1 MSGASAVYI
10 LDLKGKAIIWRNY
23 RGEVPPTVTDHF
35 IDNVVDA
42 EDVCVKPIF
51 VEDGIVYCWIQYNNI
66 YLMAVTQRNGNAMMI
81 LSYLYKLAEVLRDYF
96 KTVDEDHIKDNFI
109 LTYELLDEMMD
120 NGYPQTTET
129 KILRE
134 YIKTEYKKVKVDK
147 MKAPPT
153 AATSAVSWRP
163 EGIKH
168 KKNEIFLDVIE
179 KLNLLVAANGQVL
192 RSEILGSLK
201 MKSFLSGMPECKLGL
216 NDKLL
221 AAGGT
226 AGSSRGGKGV
236 EMEDIK
242 FHQCVRLSRFEQDRT
257 ISFIPP
263 DGEFELMSY
272 RLNTPVKPLITVE
285 AVVDPS
291 QSGRRLE
298 VMIKVKSQFK
308 SRSIANSVEIHVPV
322 PGDVDTPQCK
332 ASTGSVKYH
341 PEKDCVIWSIKQF
354 PGQKDYIMTSNFGL
368 PSISME
374 AARDLYAKK
383 PISVK
388 FEIPYFTVSGLTVRY
403 LKIVEKS
410 GYQALP
416 WVRYIT
422 QSGDYQLRMT

>member
-1 MSGASAVYI
+1 MSGASAVFI
-10 LDLKGKAIIWRNY
+10 LDLKGKVIIWRNY

-35 IDNVVDA
+35 VENVVDA
-42 EDVCVKPIF
+42 DDVNIKPVF

-66 YLMAVTQRNGNAMMI
+66 FLLAVTQRNGNAMMI
-81 LSYLYKLAEVLRDYF
+81 LSYLYKLADVLKDYF
-96 KTVDEDHIKDNFI
+96 KTVDEDHIKDNFV

-147 MKAPPT
+147 MKAPPS

-221 AAGGT
+221 AAGG
-226 AGSSRGGKGV
+226 AGGSSRGGKGV

-272 RLNTPVKPLITVE
+272 RLNTPGE
-285 AVVDPS
+285 ASDHCR
-291 QSGRRLE
+291 SGGGP
-298 VMIKVKSQFK
+298 K
-308 SRSIANSVEIHVPV
+308 SIANSVEIHVPV

-368 PSISME
+368 PSVSME

>member
-1 MSGASAVYI
+1 MSGASAVFI
-10 LDLKGKAIIWRNY
+10 LDMKGKVIIWRNY
-23 RGEVPPTVTDHF
+23 RGEVPPSVTEQF
-35 IDNVVDA
+35 VDNVIDSD
-42 EDVCVKPIF
+42 DVNVKPVF

-66 YLMAVTQRNGNAMMI
+66 YLLAVTQRNGNAMMI
-81 LSYLYKLAEVLRDYF
+81 LSYLYKLADVLKDYF
-96 KTVDEDHIKDNFI
+96 KTVDEDHIKDNFV

-147 MKAPPT
+147 MKAPPS

-168 KKNEIFLDVIE
+168 KKNEIFLDVVE

-221 AAGGT
+221 AAGG
-226 AGSSRGGKGV
+226 AGGSSRGGKGV

-242 FHQCVRLSRFEQDRT
+242 FHQCVRL
-257 ISFIPP
+257 
-263 DGEFELMSY
+263 SY

-298 VMIKVKSQFK
+298 VMIKAKSQFK

-322 PGDVDTPQCK
+322 PGDVDTPQFK

-368 PSISME
+368 PSVSME

-410 GYQALP
+410 G
-416 WVRYIT
+416 
-422 QSGDYQLRMT
+422 

>member
-1 MSGASAVYI
+1 
-10 LDLKGKAIIWRNY
+10 
-23 RGEVPPTVTDHF
+23 
-35 IDNVVDA
+35 
-42 EDVCVKPIF
+42 
-51 VEDGIVYCWIQYNNI
+51 
-66 YLMAVTQRNGNAMMI
+66 
-81 LSYLYKLAEVLRDYF
+81 
-96 KTVDEDHIKDNFI
+96 
-109 LTYELLDEMMD
+109 
-120 NGYPQTTET
+120 
-129 KILRE
+129 
-134 YIKTEYKKVKVDK
+134 
-147 MKAPPT
+147 MKAPPS

-192 RSEILGSLK
+192 QSEIFGSLK

-221 AAGGT
+221 AAGG
-226 AGSSRGGKGV
+226 AGGSSRGGKGV

-298 VMIKVKSQFK
+298 VMIKAKSQFK

-341 PEKDCVIWSIKQF
+341 PEKDCVIWSIRQF

-368 PSISME
+368 PSVSME
-374 AARDLYAKK
+374 AAR
-383 PISVK
+383 
-388 FEIPYFTVSGLTVRY
+388 
-403 LKIVEKS
+403 
-410 GYQALP
+410 
-416 WVRYIT
+416 
-422 QSGDYQLRMT
+422 